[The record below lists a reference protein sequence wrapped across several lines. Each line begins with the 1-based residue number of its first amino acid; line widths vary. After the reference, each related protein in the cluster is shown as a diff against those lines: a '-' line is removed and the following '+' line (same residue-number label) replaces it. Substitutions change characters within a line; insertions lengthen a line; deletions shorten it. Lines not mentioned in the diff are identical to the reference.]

1 MVVYLTATTIAL
13 ATHAKTNNNNNPK
26 KYAIINPSQPQ
37 NNIKAD
43 GDILVI

>member
-13 ATHAKTNNNNNPK
+13 ATHAKTNNNNPK